1 MSTKQVVLYTL
12 MIFFLILTLITG
24 ALWFNSSMEFDARH
38 KLYDALEDQ
47 KIALGQILNGTPRNP
62 ESGLISQVD
71 DPQKGLDKQLND
83 QVKANNELRTSS
95 DPNSPGVK
103 ERREQYE
110 AQDPEMEKAW
120 KQAAVPAW
128 KQFYDD
134 WKKQNEDITAA
145 LGKLKTQKTE
155 TEDKIKAANDELA
168 QEAANEEVE
177 RKKIGQ
183 ERAKMADEIKNV
195 RLEHETTQQKVNEVG
210 REFSKER
217 AVSRQGLIVQADPVR
232 KTAVID
238 LGANSGIRK
247 GMQFKI
253 YSAEHRQNM
262 LKGLLEVVEAEPFS
276 SKCVLL
282 EFVRDLRVDPITGY
296 IPKNPDEKYSPYA
309 AGGPEETDVQEL
321 LKPKTKADRI
331 DALRIEKIAKEQG
344 LEAAQNASAG
354 NGNVGR
360 DLTRPPNEISL
371 GLNPIAAGD
380 WIFNANFV
388 PVVADSEFR
397 RQTRDEVLSMKDVN
411 VGSLTLYIGDTVR
424 VYRKEYLRRLAQ
436 RNGCKTSD
444 SMTADVNVVV
454 VGTGFTRADLL
465 EEKLASTKG
474 KEDVKEDIKAQRAT
488 LAALQDAK
496 KFAAEI
502 IAEDEMEAFFDRRQ
516 RKLELLR
523 GKAIQPGRQVFYIA
537 GKTRDRSLE
546 QLAHY
551 IEDHG
556 GLVARNI
563 EDKVDYVVVGEKPED
578 TYLENIK
585 KRGLKIIREVE
596 LPELFGEK

>member
-1 MSTKQVVLYTL
+1 MSTKQAVLYTL
-12 MIFFLILTLITG
+12 MIFFLILTLIGG
-24 ALWFNSSMEFDARH
+24 ALWFNSSMELDARH
-38 KLYDALEDQ
+38 RLYDALDEQ
-47 KIALGQILNGTPRNP
+47 KIALGQVLNGPP
-62 ESGLISQVD
+62 VESGLTFKVD
-71 DPQKGLDKQLND
+71 DPQKGLDKQLAD

-103 ERREQYE
+103 ERRELYE
-110 AQDPEMEKAW
+110 AQDPELKKAW
-120 KQAAVPAW
+120 EQAAVPAW

-155 TEDKIKAANDELA
+155 TEDKIKAATDELA
-168 QEAANEEVE
+168 QEASNEEVE

-183 ERAKMADEIKNV
+183 ERAKMADEIKTV

-217 AVSRQGLIVQADPVR
+217 AVTRQGLIVQADPVR

-238 LGANSGIRK
+238 LGANNGIRK

-253 YSAEHRQNM
+253 YSGEHRQNR

-344 LEAAQNASAG
+344 LEAAQNAS
-354 NGNVGR
+354 NGSVGG

-380 WIFNANFV
+380 WLFNANFV
-388 PVVADSEFR
+388 PVVPDSEFR
-397 RQTRDEVLSMKDVN
+397 KMSRDEVLSMKNVN
-411 VGSLTLYIGDTVR
+411 VGPLTLYITDTVR

-436 RNGCKTSD
+436 RNGCKASD
-444 SMTADVNVVV
+444 TMNADVNVVV
-454 VGTGFTRADLL
+454 VGSGFTRADLL

-474 KEDVKEDIKAQRAT
+474 KEDVKEDVKSQRAT

-496 KFAAEI
+496 KYAAEV

-578 TYLENIK
+578 TYLDNIK